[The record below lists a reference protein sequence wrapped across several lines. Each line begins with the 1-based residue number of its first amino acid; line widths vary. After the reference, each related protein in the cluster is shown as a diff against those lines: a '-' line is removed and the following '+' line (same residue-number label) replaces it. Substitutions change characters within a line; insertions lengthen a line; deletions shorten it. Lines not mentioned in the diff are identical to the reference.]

1 MLLMYVRYDFLQHA
15 AEIFFFFNYTSL
27 LVYTRMFEVLWNYI
41 DPQDCVLWEE
51 LDELIC

>member
-1 MLLMYVRYDFLQHA
+1 MLLMYVSYDFLQHVP
-15 AEIFFFFNYTSL
+15 ENFSINYTSL